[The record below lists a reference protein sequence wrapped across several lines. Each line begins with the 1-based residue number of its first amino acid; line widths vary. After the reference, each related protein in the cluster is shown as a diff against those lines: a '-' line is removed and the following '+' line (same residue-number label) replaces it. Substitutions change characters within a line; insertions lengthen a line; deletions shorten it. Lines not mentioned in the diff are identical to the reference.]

1 MINSVNFVLADSSDS
16 LFFYPFS
23 HPLGTEGRPSVY
35 QTLKDTNREEHLIHR
50 LCTLSPKKQL
60 IIIPFLFASWTPGT
74 IEPLDHLVFP
84 RPYTLSPVFSL
95 QKH

>member
-1 MINSVNFVLADSSDS
+1 MINSVNFALADSSDS

-60 IIIPFLFASWTPGT
+60 IIILFLFASWTPGT

-84 RPYTLSPVFSL
+84 RPYTLSPVFFL